1 MINKIRNYIFT
12 VIFFISGCDEFSRF
26 KYENFKCGYNLTG
39 IQEILLEKVTKGS
52 KLKLIT
58 DQSSE
63 QTKIERVI
71 GDVVYFNYQNKQ
83 FKIDRKNENLI
94 ENDQSKVT
102 ILKCEVSKFK
112 M

>member
-1 MINKIRNYIFT
+1 MEKI
-12 VIFFISGCDEFSRF
+12 
-26 KYENFKCGYNLTG
+26 
-39 IQEILLEKVTKGS
+39 TKGS

>member
-1 MINKIRNYIFT
+1 
-12 VIFFISGCDEFSRF
+12 
-26 KYENFKCGYNLTG
+26 
-39 IQEILLEKVTKGS
+39 LEKVTKGS

-58 DQSSE
+58 NQSSE
-63 QTKIERVI
+63 QTKIDRVI

>member
-1 MINKIRNYIFT
+1 M
-12 VIFFISGCDEFSRF
+12 
-26 KYENFKCGYNLTG
+26 
-39 IQEILLEKVTKGS
+39 EKVTKGS

-71 GDVVYFNYQNKQ
+71 GDIVYFNYQNKQ

>member
-1 MINKIRNYIFT
+1 M
-12 VIFFISGCDEFSRF
+12 
-26 KYENFKCGYNLTG
+26 
-39 IQEILLEKVTKGS
+39 EKVTKGS

-58 DQSSE
+58 NQSTE

-71 GDVVYFNYQNKQ
+71 GDIVYFNYQNKQ

>member
-1 MINKIRNYIFT
+1 M
-12 VIFFISGCDEFSRF
+12 
-26 KYENFKCGYNLTG
+26 
-39 IQEILLEKVTKGS
+39 EKVTKGS

-58 DQSSE
+58 NQSSE
-63 QTKIERVI
+63 QTKIDRVI

>member
-1 MINKIRNYIFT
+1 M
-12 VIFFISGCDEFSRF
+12 
-26 KYENFKCGYNLTG
+26 
-39 IQEILLEKVTKGS
+39 EKVTKGS

-58 DQSSE
+58 NQSSE

-71 GDVVYFNYQNKQ
+71 GDVIYFNYQNKQ

>member
-1 MINKIRNYIFT
+1 M
-12 VIFFISGCDEFSRF
+12 
-26 KYENFKCGYNLTG
+26 
-39 IQEILLEKVTKGS
+39 EKVTKGS

-58 DQSSE
+58 NQSSE